1 MENSIKDDTW
11 IWVIVQDPGGDE
23 QLLGQLDEEHN
34 ISFIPAFFQKED
46 AEQCFLQL
54 QRQKG
59 LKYEIQAIF
68 FDELSKDAS
77 KNGFLIFMLSAEGEI
92 LEKIKPWSGM
102 PEKIKSDLKCEVTK
116 VTKVKV
122 FYLFK

>member
-1 MENSIKDDTW
+1 MTISIKDDTW
-11 IWVIVQDPGGDE
+11 IWVVVQDPGGDE
-23 QLLGQLDEEHN
+23 QFLGQLDEEHN

-59 LKYEIQAIF
+59 IKYEIQAIF

-77 KNGFLIFMLSAEGEI
+77 KNGFLIFILNAEGEI
-92 LEKIKPWSGM
+92 LEKIQP
-102 PEKIKSDLKCEVTK
+102 
-116 VTKVKV
+116 
-122 FYLFK
+122 

>member
-1 MENSIKDDTW
+1 MTNQLKDDTW

-23 QLLGQLDEEHN
+23 QILGQLDEEHN

-59 LKYEIQAIF
+59 LKHEIQAIF

-77 KNGFLIFMLSAEGEI
+77 KHGFLIFMLNAEGEI
-92 LEKIKPWSGM
+92 LEKIKP
-102 PEKIKSDLKCEVTK
+102 
-116 VTKVKV
+116 
-122 FYLFK
+122 

>member
-1 MENSIKDDTW
+1 MENSIKGDTW

-23 QLLGQLDEEHN
+23 QFLGQLDEEHH

-59 LKYEIQAIF
+59 LKHEIQAVF

-77 KNGFLIFMLSAEGEI
+77 KNGFMIFMLNAEGQV
-92 LEKIKPWSGM
+92 LEKIKPRAG
-102 PEKIKSDLKCEVTK
+102 L
-116 VTKVKV
+116 
-122 FYLFK
+122 L

>member
-1 MENSIKDDTW
+1 MTNSIKDDSW
-11 IWVIVQDPGGDE
+11 IWVVVQDPGGDE
-23 QLLGQLDEEHN
+23 QFLGQLDEEQN

-46 AEQCFLQL
+46 AEQCYLQL

-77 KNGFLIFMLSAEGEI
+77 KNGFSIFMLNAEGEI
-92 LEKIKPWSGM
+92 LEKIKP
-102 PEKIKSDLKCEVTK
+102 
-116 VTKVKV
+116 
-122 FYLFK
+122 